1 MQAVRASDV
10 QEELEKILASPAFA
24 KSPRMSRFLRF
35 VVQETIEGRSERI
48 KEYAIALEVFDK
60 DDTYDP
66 QADSTV
72 RTEASKLR
80 SRLTRYY
87 ETDGRESAV
96 IISIPKGGYVPAF
109 EVATPDAAPVARP
122 RRLPW
127 IAAPAAIAL
136 LAAAWLITRDRP
148 VPPPPTLRQLTS
160 FPELEEHPSLS
171 PDGSRVAFSWKGD
184 IYVKRLAGDDIFQVT
199 SSPAK
204 ESSPAWSPDGRDI
217 AFIREGG
224 VFLTPA
230 LGGGAERKVIDS
242 PGPVVWMPD
251 GSALLVA
258 CKGESNGLS
267 ICMVSLSTGQKKLLT
282 FPHQRS
288 IGDVD
293 MAVSPDGRMLAFKRV
308 VVQNGELYVMP
319 LAGGSPRQL
328 TNDGR
333 PILGLAWTP
342 DGKELVFSSARSGWS
357 RLWRIPV
364 QAADN
369 RGSFPTPKL
378 VEGAGDDARFPSI
391 SVSAAKLV
399 YERFTRN
406 FDVRRAEITG
416 SEGDRTHAL
425 KPSIPLI
432 ASTRMDYTPAISPD
446 GKRVAFVSDRSGARE
461 LWVCD
466 IDGANA
472 VKLTSL
478 SGPDVVAPRWSPD
491 GQRIVFTALSGPM
504 GNFEAFTISAGGGT
518 PERLEAAGNPAMAH
532 PVFSPDGQSVY
543 FINGP
548 LGKTVDLWRMPST
561 GGNAV
566 RITTN
571 GAFRPEP
578 SPDGKLIYYGK
589 RLAKQLWAI
598 PAEGGEEHVVLEP
611 VAGFNWTVRPKGI
624 YYFDFG
630 VPPGAP
636 KLVNF
641 YSFRTGSINRVGVVE
656 SNVSTDFSG
665 ISVSPDGR
673 WLLYSHEAA
682 TASDLMLLD
691 GFR

>member
-1 MQAVRASDV
+1 MQAARASDV
-10 QEELEKILASPAFA
+10 RDELEKILASPAFA
-24 KSPRMSRFLRF
+24 KSPRMSRFLKF
-35 VVQETIEGRSERI
+35 VVEETIEGRRERI

-80 SRLTRYY
+80 SRLARYY
-87 ETDGRESAV
+87 ETDGQNDPV
-96 IISIPKGGYVPAF
+96 TISIPKGGYVPAF
-109 EVATPDAAPVARP
+109 EVAGPDAAPVGRT
-122 RRLPW
+122 RMLPW
-127 IAAPAAIAL
+127 LAASVAIGL
-136 LAAAWLITRDRP
+136 LAGVWLFTRDRP
-148 VPPPPTLRQLTS
+148 PPLSPTLRQLTS

-171 PDGSRVAFSWKGD
+171 PDASRVAFSWKGD
-184 IYVKRLAGDDIFQVT
+184 IYVKQVAGEGIAQVT
-199 SSPAK
+199 SNPAAD
-204 ESSPAWSPDGRDI
+204 SVPAWSPDGRDI
-217 AFIREGG
+217 AFVRDGS
-224 VFLTPA
+224 VFLTSA
-230 LGGGAERKVIDS
+230 LGGSAERKVIDS

-251 GSALLVA
+251 GSALLVT

-267 ICMVSLSTGQKKLLT
+267 ICMVSLANGQTKLLT

-288 IGDVD
+288 GGDVD
-293 MAVSPDGRMLAFKRV
+293 MAVSPDGRLLAFKRV

-319 LAGGSPRQL
+319 VAGGSPRQL

-342 DGKELVFSSARSGWS
+342 DGKEVVFSSARSGWS
-357 RLWRIPV
+357 RLWRV
-364 QAADN
+364 SVADDSA
-369 RGSFPTPKL
+369 SFPTPKP
-378 VEGAGDDARFPSI
+378 VEGTGDDARFPSI
-391 SVSAAKLV
+391 SAKTAKLV
-399 YERFTRN
+399 YQRFTRN

-416 SEGDRTHAL
+416 SDGSRTHAL
-425 KPSIPLI
+425 KASVPLI
-432 ASTRMDYTPAISPD
+432 ASTRMDFTPAISPD

-461 LWVCD
+461 LWICD
-466 IDGANA
+466 MDGANQG
-472 VKLTSL
+472 KLTSF

-491 GQRIVFTALSGPM
+491 GQKIVFNALSGPN
-504 GNFEAFTISAGGGT
+504 GNFETFMIAARGGT
-518 PERLEAAGNPAMAH
+518 PEPLQAPGNPAMAH
-532 PVFSPDGQSVY
+532 PVFSPDGRSVY

-548 LGKTVDLWRMPST
+548 LGKTVDVWRMPSA

-566 RITTN
+566 RITAN
-571 GAFRPEP
+571 GAFRPEL
-578 SPDGKLIYYGK
+578 SPDGKLLYYGK
-589 RLAKQLWAI
+589 RLAKQLWTM
-598 PAEGGEEHVVLEP
+598 PAEGGEERVVLES
-611 VAGFNWTVRPKGI
+611 VAGLNWTVRPTGI
-624 YYFDFG
+624 YYFDFA

-636 KLVNF
+636 KLLNF
-641 YSFRTGSINRVGVVE
+641 YSFRTGSINRVGAVE